1 MLVVIFIKCCVHFP
15 SPSFPWPIP
24 VFGGET
30 LSQGRGWCES
40 FPRDEVAVFR
50 LYLYRMDLVLI
61 RQSCPL
67 DDAWLGYLRGCLG
80 NFHNH
85 LVRTLRDCRHQRSQY
100 PGVENFRSRLLV
112 IRCTRNTVVDC
123 CPHIPSFVSRL
134 SGPFWC
140 FRCHPLVLALVVFYW
155 LH

>member
-1 MLVVIFIKCCVHFP
+1 MSVVIFVVYCIYFFISKLSSARPGV
-15 SPSFPWPIP
+15 
-24 VFGGET
+24 GGET

-80 NFHNH
+80 NFHNR

-112 IRCTRNTVVDC
+112 I
-123 CPHIPSFVSRL
+123 
-134 SGPFWC
+134 
-140 FRCHPLVLALVVFYW
+140 
-155 LH
+155 